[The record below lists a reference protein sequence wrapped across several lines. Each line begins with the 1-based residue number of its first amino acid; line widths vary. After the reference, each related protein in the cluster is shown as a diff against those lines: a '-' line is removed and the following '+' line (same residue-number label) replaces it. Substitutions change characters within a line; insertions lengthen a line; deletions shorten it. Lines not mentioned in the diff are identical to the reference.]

1 MVLPQR
7 PYVPFGT
14 LAAALIYPGA
24 PDRYPKAALIEALEA
39 VGLSAFVARLD
50 EDASW
55 PHILSGGEQQ
65 RLSLA
70 RALLAKPDLL
80 LLDEATSALDEPAEA
95 ALYGRIAERLPE
107 TTVIS
112 IGHRSTLKPLHAR
125 RLHLERQPDG
135 THRVASVGMAAA

>member
-1 MVLPQR
+1 
-7 PYVPFGT
+7 
-14 LAAALIYPGA
+14 
-24 PDRYPKAALIEALEA
+24 
-39 VGLSAFVARLD
+39 
-50 EDASW
+50 
-55 PHILSGGEQQ
+55 
-65 RLSLA
+65 
-70 RALLAKPDLL
+70 LAKPDLL

-112 IGHRSTLKPLHAR
+112 IGHRSTLKPLHGR